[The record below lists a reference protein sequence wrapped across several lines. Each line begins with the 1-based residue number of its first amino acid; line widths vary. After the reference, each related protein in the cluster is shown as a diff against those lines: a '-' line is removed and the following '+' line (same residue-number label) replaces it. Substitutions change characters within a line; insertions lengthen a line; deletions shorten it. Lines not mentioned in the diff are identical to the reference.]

1 MTVCMCCLLIMCGA
15 LSLSLHLP
23 SRPAAGQ
30 GAGGFE
36 TSEHL
41 GKYGLPNAPFPVW
54 SGGQEQRTRLTP
66 WRPFSEDVLLP
77 RKWALSL
84 SSLSLS
90 LSLFSLSFSN
100 PQIKYM

>member
-15 LSLSLHLP
+15 LSLSIHLP

-66 WRPFSEDVLLP
+66 WRTVSEGDT
-77 RKWALSL
+77 
-84 SSLSLS
+84 
-90 LSLFSLSFSN
+90 
-100 PQIKYM
+100 